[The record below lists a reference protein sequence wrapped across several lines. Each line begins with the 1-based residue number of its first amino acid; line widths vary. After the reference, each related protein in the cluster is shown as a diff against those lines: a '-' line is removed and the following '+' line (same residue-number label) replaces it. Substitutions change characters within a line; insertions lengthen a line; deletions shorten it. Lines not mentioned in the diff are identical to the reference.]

1 MVQIIEFNRDV
12 HGSDLYRLNI
22 EYVTWVAD
30 RFRTELN
37 LDFGKVLGASIE
49 EYVSGFLEEFMK
61 IKPPHGII
69 LLIEDQGKIVGMGAV
84 HERVP
89 GVGEI
94 TRMFIHTSYRGS
106 GLGTEMLDRL
116 VSKGKEFSY
125 KKLRLD
131 TSEHFPYAIQLY
143 QSAGFI
149 EVALDNLGE
158 AQPETQHI
166 QMELVLRDL

>member
-1 MVQIIEFNRDV
+1 MVQIIEFNRDA
-12 HGSDLYRLNI
+12 HGSELYRLNI

-30 RFRTELN
+30 RFSTELN
-37 LDFGKVLGASIE
+37 IDFRNVLGASIE
-49 EYVSGFLEEFMK
+49 DYVSGFLEEFVK
-61 IKPPHGII
+61 LKPPHGII

-94 TRMFIHTSYRGS
+94 TRMFLHSSYRGK

-116 VSKGKEFSY
+116 ISKGKEFSF

-166 QMELVLRDL
+166 QMELVLKDL